1 MAETWYLT
9 TKQNSNAKLYAL
21 RIFSLYLRVRRRRQT
36 VRSQPF
42 PPWIQP
48 PPLYT
53 KYYTYNT
60 QILRCNV
67 YVYINTRVVTLAASA
82 ALACETIV
90 NSEYNIYI
98 IFFAPLTILL
108 SCPRP
113 PLVILSSCV
122 LFLFTVDF
130 LISLHVRA
138 RALIILFAQT
148 QYIIRIAL
156 ALETYIYCGSIKK
169 FKQL

>member
-1 MAETWYLT
+1 M
-9 TKQNSNAKLYAL
+9 
-21 RIFSLYLRVRRRRQT
+21 
-36 VRSQPF
+36 
-42 PPWIQP
+42 
-48 PPLYT
+48 
-53 KYYTYNT
+53 
-60 QILRCNV
+60 
-67 YVYINTRVVTLAASA
+67 NTRVVTLAAAA

-90 NSEYNIYI
+90 NREYNIYI
-98 IFFAPLTILL
+98 VFFAPLTILL
-108 SCPRP
+108 SRP
-113 PLVILSSCV
+113 LPLLVILSSYV

-156 ALETYIYCGSIKK
+156 VLETYIYCGSIKK